1 MPPSSASAQAS
12 RRHFGPIFE
21 PGQQG
26 LLTFLFR
33 VPCSP
38 RCHRFEE
45 VRFWGAIPHLV
56 LGWAYR
62 PPPPAQVRMAP
73 LLRNAAVRSKY
84 PLIGEKSSSDM
95 KDEYANGSLEEI
107 TRMDTKTRAVDTS
120 LEPKRGKEVMTRTL
134 GHINSRRKSL
144 QPYNPSYL
152 QKTLKPFK
160 ETELDKRLQDQSQ
173 PSPKDI
179 TMPYKKMSLLYSS
192 WESGAEPL
200 HQILTS
206 VFIVAFS
213 LIYLFNASNL
223 PARF

>member
-1 MPPSSASAQAS
+1 MGKMFFRADPQKSAALDGMIGSKMIGRRKREAQLTPEKVVAKVES
-12 RRHFGPIFE
+12 
-21 PGQQG
+21 
-26 LLTFLFR
+26 LLKN
-33 VPCSP
+33 VS
-38 RCHRFEE
+38 
-45 VRFWGAIPHLV
+45 V
-56 LGWAYR
+56 
-62 PPPPAQVRMAP
+62 
-73 LLRNAAVRSKY
+73 AAVRSKY
-84 PLIGEKSSSDM
+84 PLSGEKSSSDM

-120 LEPKRGKEVMTRTL
+120 LEPKRGKEVMSRTV
-134 GHINSRRKSL
+134 GHINNRRKSL

-206 VFIVAFS
+206 LFIVAFS
-213 LIYLFNASNL
+213 FIYLFNASNL